1 MPILPAWMLSL
12 KTAPGKWKIRC
23 LENLELVLKL
33 IVVQQYQLVT
43 EHGQQWKV
51 KAPLNR
57 SPREVEKG
65 PVSQA
70 VCLRK
75 GFL

>member
-43 EHGQQWKV
+43 EHNQQWKV
-51 KAPLNR
+51 KAPKQM
-57 SPREVEKG
+57 PREVEKD
-65 PVSQA
+65 
-70 VCLRK
+70 
-75 GFL
+75 